1 MYIIGISPDLKME
14 ELVEKGVYIVFYV
27 CDIDYTKAALSIY
40 GCNTKLSGSLHWKSS
55 NVLGS

>member
-1 MYIIGISPDLKME
+1 MYIICISPDLKME
-14 ELVEKGVYIVFYV
+14 ELVEKGVYMVFYV

-40 GCNTKLSGSLHWKSS
+40 GCNTKLSGSLHWTSS